1 MSTTK
6 LQMAMFPPKSEWL
19 PPEHPFPD
27 IFDAPEIAIDVETRD
42 PDLKSRGPGWPTK
55 NGEVVGYAIAVPG
68 WKAYFPV
75 GHVGGGNMDIKQI
88 SKYLKKVFECPADKI
103 MHNAQYDAGWI
114 GAMGFEIKG
123 RIIDT
128 MLTAGL
134 LDENRFS
141 YSLNALCYDYL
152 GKIKSEKTLIEAA
165 REFGVDPKGEL
176 FKLPAQFVGPYGET
190 DAEITLDL
198 WTHFKTLLKKEE
210 LWDIWELETDL
221 LPCLL
226 EMTRRG
232 IRVDID
238 QAERTKQYLLKKE
251 KATVK
256 QLDNLA
262 GMKVEVWAAASI
274 AKAFDKAGLSYPKT
288 DTGRPSFTKS
298 FLTDH
303 PSELAGLIVS
313 ARNLNKTRGTF
324 IDSILKHVG
333 PDGRIHSHINQ
344 VRSSNG
350 GTVSGR
356 LSMNNPN
363 LQQIPARDPE
373 LAPLIRQLFLPE
385 EEEQFACIDYSQ
397 QEPRFLVHYAHAF
410 GEYRKM
416 EMTGAPAFIKEYN
429 DNPEAD
435 FHGMVADLAEI
446 PRKTAKTINL
456 ALMYGMG
463 VNKLSAQL
471 DISLDE
477 AKELTKQYHDKVPF
491 VKQLSQGV
499 QRYLNDPRS
508 SGCIRSIRGRKC
520 RFDKFEPDTFEFT
533 KALPYDEAVN
543 AFGPT
548 TKLRRSGT
556 FKSLNR
562 LLQASSADQIKQAM
576 VNIYKTGRVPLLQ
589 VHDELAFSVK
599 DEDEA
604 RELARIM
611 EEAVPIAVPNHCD
624 IELGPN
630 WGEAKPLKKVIKSDR
645 LPDGGTPNGH

>member
-385 EEEQFACIDYSQ
+385 AEEQFACIDYSQ